1 MIRKIILKALPLL
14 LLGGAVAV
22 SCDSGVEEW
31 NPSGGGGT
39 KPTPVTPSDPE
50 GTPYSDAAVELFT
63 AIKSCYGVKSGA
75 TKGLYYENYPQSAGD
90 NSASF
95 LWPYDGIVSGIA
107 GLNKLGY
114 SVNYTDAVEKFQC
127 YWRTSGTVNV
137 GGYGSSTN
145 GTSGGGDRFYD
156 DNSIVGLNLVEAYRQ
171 TGNNTYLERAAKIVS
186 FLNSGKDNTLGT
198 ALWWNESY
206 KNVPGVDDSNKPAC
220 ANGYATWFLMSY
232 YEVCPQTEKAN
243 VLKFAKELYTWIKT
257 NLKDDD
263 GCYWN
268 SIGADKTVNKT
279 KWTYNTGAMI
289 AAGVRLYKATA
300 DETYLN
306 DAKASADGSFG
317 YFVKARNGINRAY
330 PTNDPWFTIKLIKS
344 YIELEPYYNN
354 CTNYI
359 STFISFTDY
368 ALQHGKMQ
376 NGLFYEDWTGV
387 KVNPDRDKSLLMQD
401 AALESLT
408 TIALYKGEKPNED

>member
-1 MIRKIILKALPLL
+1 MIKKIIIKALPLL
-14 LLGGAVAV
+14 FLGGAVAI

-31 NPSGGGGT
+31 TPPSGGSSTIKPSEPEEENST
-39 KPTPVTPSDPE
+39 K
-50 GTPYSDAAVELFT
+50 YSAAAAELFT
-63 AIKSCYGVKSGA
+63 TIKACYGVKSGA
-75 TKGLYYENYPQSAGD
+75 TKDLYYENYPQSSGD

-107 GLNKLGY
+107 GLNRLGY
-114 SVNYTDAVEKFQC
+114 SVNYIDAVEKFQC
-127 YWRTSGTVNV
+127 YWRTSGAANV

-171 TGNNTYLERAAKIVS
+171 TNNTTYLDRCAKIVS
-186 FLNSGKDNTLGT
+186 FLKSGKDSTLGN

-220 ANGYATWFLMSY
+220 ANGYATWFLLSY
-232 YEVCPQTEKAN
+232 YEVCPSSEKAA
-243 VLKFAKELYTWIKT
+243 VLSLAKELYSWIKT

-289 AAGVRLYKATA
+289 AAGVRLYKITS
-300 DETYLN
+300 DNQYLE

-317 YFVKARNGINRAY
+317 YFVKSRNGILRAY
-330 PTNDPWFTIKLIKS
+330 PTNDPWFTIKLVKS
-344 YIELEPYYNN
+344 YIELEPYHAN
-354 CTNYI
+354 CTGYI
-359 STFISFTDY
+359 TTFISFMDY
-368 ALQHGKMQ
+368 ALEHGKAK

-387 KVNPDRDKSLLMQD
+387 TINSERDKSLLMQD

-408 TIALYKGEKPNED
+408 TIALYKGEKPNE